1 VSEEQ
6 PNNRQAKT
14 KNINQPTKLAQGPT
28 ALQAKQDKETSQGT
42 TDHLEKAA
50 MQA

>member
-6 PNNRQAKT
+6 PNKRQAKT
-14 KNINQPTKLAQGPT
+14 KNINQPTKPAQGPT
-28 ALQAKQDKETSQGT
+28 ALQAKQEQAKGQQIIVNN
-42 TDHLEKAA
+42 KAS

>member
-6 PNNRQAKT
+6 PNKRQAKT
-14 KNINQPTKLAQGPT
+14 KNINQPTKPAQGPT

-42 TDHLEKAA
+42 TDHREKAA